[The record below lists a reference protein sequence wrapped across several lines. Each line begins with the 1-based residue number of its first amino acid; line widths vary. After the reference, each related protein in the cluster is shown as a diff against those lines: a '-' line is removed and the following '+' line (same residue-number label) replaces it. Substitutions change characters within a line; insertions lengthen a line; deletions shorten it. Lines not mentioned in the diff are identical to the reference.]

1 MAHPKSVV
9 NTNQCLAKL
18 QSSIKVILL
27 LKVTSS
33 INCTIEQTSIF
44 LVACCPEYKN
54 SGVLYKSQVTIIL
67 LVACCPESEN
77 SGVLTNHKSTEM
89 IYLTAHVNV
98 INILQGRG

>member
-18 QSSIKVILL
+18 QSNIKVILL

-33 INCTIEQTSIF
+33 INCTEQTSIF
-44 LVACCPEYKN
+44 LVACCPECKN

-77 SGVLTNHKSTEM
+77 SGVLTSHKHTSKVFSGSVS
-89 IYLTAHVNV
+89 Y
-98 INILQGRG
+98 QPQK